1 MNDRTNNNQPM
12 NNIIRSVWTI
22 SLSLVLASS
31 SFAQHHSHSSTAT
44 WKEQSAFHTVMSQTF
59 HPAEEGDF
67 KPIRE
72 RSGEMVEKA
81 KAWKASAI
89 PANYTDV
96 KGIGSSLDALVDG
109 STKLDAKIK
118 AGAKDEEI
126 LKDLSALHDV
136 FHTIVGLCR
145 PGH

>member
-1 MNDRTNNNQPM
+1 MKNQFNTLLGLIM
-12 NNIIRSVWTI
+12 G
-22 SLSLVLASS
+22 LLLATPGN
-31 SFAQHHSHSSTAT
+31 AQDGRAS
-44 WKEQSAFHTVMSQTF
+44 WKELSAFHTVMSQTF
-59 HPAEEGDF
+59 HPAEEGDL

-89 PANYTDV
+89 PSGYADV
-96 KGIGSSLDALVDG
+96 KGIEESLTALVDG

>member
-1 MNDRTNNNQPM
+1 M

-22 SLSLVLASS
+22 ALTIAFATTSL
-31 SFAQHHSHSSTAT
+31 AQHHGHGSTQ

-59 HPAEEGDF
+59 HPAEEGDLH
-67 KPIRE
+67 PIRE
-72 RSGEMVEKA
+72 RSVEMVAKA
-81 KAWKASAI
+81 KSWQASAI
-89 PANYTDV
+89 PADYKDV
-96 KGIGSSLDALVDG
+96 KGIKENLAALVDG

-136 FHTIVGLCR
+136 FHKIVGRCR
-145 PGH
+145 PAGGGHHH

>member
-1 MNDRTNNNQPM
+1 MTMKHP
-12 NNIIRSVWTI
+12 IRA
-22 SLSLVLASS
+22 LMLLALVLVQFSVS
-31 SFAQHHSHSSTAT
+31 AQHKTT
-44 WKEQSAFHTVMSQTF
+44 WKELSEFHTVMSQTF

-89 PANYTDV
+89 PADHTEV
-96 KGIGSSLDALVDG
+96 KGIETSLDALVDG
-109 STKLDAKIK
+109 SSKLDAKIK

>member
-1 MNDRTNNNQPM
+1 MRTITRTFALVAAILATQ
-12 NNIIRSVWTI
+12 
-22 SLSLVLASS
+22 LSTY
-31 SFAQHHSHSSTAT
+31 AQNKAE
-44 WKEQSAFHTVMSQTF
+44 WKELSAFHTVMSQTF

-81 KAWKASAI
+81 KAWKAIAI
-89 PANYTDV
+89 PADYTDV
-96 KGIGSSLDALVDG
+96 KGIGTSLDALVDG
-109 STKLDAKIK
+109 SSKLDAKIK

>member
-1 MNDRTNNNQPM
+1 M
-12 NNIIRSVWTI
+12 
-22 SLSLVLASS
+22 LSIQLSAI
-31 SFAQHHSHSSTAT
+31 AQSKAE
-44 WKEQSAFHTVMSQTF
+44 WKELSAFHTVMSQTF

-67 KPIRE
+67 KPIHE

-89 PANYTDV
+89 PADYTDV
-96 KGIGSSLDALVDG
+96 KGIGTSLDALVDG
-109 STKLDAKIK
+109 SSKLDAKIK

>member
-1 MNDRTNNNQPM
+1 MKNMFR
-12 NNIIRSVWTI
+12 I
-22 SLSLVLASS
+22 LACTTALLAVQITSH
-31 SFAQHHSHSSTAT
+31 AQNKTE
-44 WKEQSAFHTVMSQTF
+44 WKELSAFHTVMSQTF

-81 KAWKASAI
+81 KAWKASTI
-89 PANYTDV
+89 PADYTDV
-96 KGIGSSLDALVDG
+96 KGIETSLDALVDG
-109 STKLDAKIK
+109 STKLDEKIK